1 MHVAKYTCQTGIK
14 LNKMPLQ
21 TFTHI
26 PLMLRTIQKNTHLFF
41 IFCRYADYIS
51 DMYINMIILYVFS
64 VQKNNLQ
71 YIKAT
76 DM

>member
-1 MHVAKYTCQTGIK
+1 MRQIGTLFNQTPRTAYVHITPDATHGIK
-14 LNKMPLQ
+14 
-21 TFTHI
+21 
-26 PLMLRTIQKNTHLFF
+26 NTPLFF

-51 DMYINMIILYVFS
+51 DMYTNMIILYVFS

-71 YIKAT
+71 YIKTT